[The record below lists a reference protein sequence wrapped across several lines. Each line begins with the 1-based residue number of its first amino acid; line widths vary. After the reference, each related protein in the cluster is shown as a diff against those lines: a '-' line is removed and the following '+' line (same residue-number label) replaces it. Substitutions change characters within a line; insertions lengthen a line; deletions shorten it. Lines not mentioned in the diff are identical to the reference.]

1 MLQAIIAVV
10 GIISVPLHIIYSPD
24 PSVSITKFTIHSNI
38 IVTIIFAISTF
49 YLLSNKKEKHM
60 LDISKNAALIYM
72 IVVLTTYHFV
82 LSSGGEYSGTRV
94 ITNFTLHYLIPIL
107 VLLNWILFE
116 KKKWYSYKSIF
127 HILYFP
133 ILYGVISLIRGIIDG
148 FYPYFF
154 FNPHDQLPDGV
165 GSYTIVALVIIGFTI
180 IYCILGYLLIFIN
193 RTVHKIK
200 KSKTDTDY

>member
-1 MLQAIIAVV
+1 
-10 GIISVPLHIIYSPD
+10 
-24 PSVSITKFTIHSNI
+24 
-38 IVTIIFAISTF
+38 
-49 YLLSNKKEKHM
+49 M

-154 FNPHDQLPDGV
+154 FNPHDQLRSEEHTSELQSRGH
-165 GSYTIVALVIIGFTI
+165 IV
-180 IYCILGYLLIFIN
+180 CRLLLEQ
-193 RTVHKIK
+193 K
-200 KSKTDTDY
+200 